1 MAELEAERP
10 AGLRIETLE
19 DPPGGVP
26 VITLAGDLDMSNAE
40 TLKRAVSTLTAS
52 RPPSLV
58 FSVGDLRF
66 IDSAGIAVMLAAASE
81 VSDVRLRE
89 PTAAVRRVVEL
100 TGLSHV
106 LQIES

>member
-1 MAELEAERP
+1 MAELDANGP
-10 AGLRIETLE
+10 AGLQIDTR
-19 DPPGGVP
+19 DDAGGIP

-40 TLKRAVSTLTAS
+40 TLKQTVSALTA
-52 RPPSLV
+52 RGPASLV
-58 FSVGDLRF
+58 FSVGGLRF
-66 IDSAGIAVMLAAASE
+66 IDSAGIAVMLAAAAE